1 MNTRRGALVF
11 TIPLLAGMLV
21 ISWIV
26 LLGALRPVTADAM
39 VSQAPSAAYDVEIGP
54 NQSSSANPGDV
65 VAYTHVVSNTGTQ
78 DDTYTITLSIDQSF
92 PITVSQTSLPVT
104 GGMTATVV
112 ASITVP
118 STATGNTEAVASV
131 TATSVADSEVQAT
144 AVDTTTVNN
153 HTLFLPLTVSAPAW
167 EEVGSSTWTDG
178 DTARALVVCS
188 DVTTTIF
195 AAATDADGANGL
207 RQFRGFAW
215 EALGTADIPSDE
227 TITSLAANTAC
238 DKLYVGTYGHG
249 VWVGTKGIKDTWT
262 WSQLGSDTA
271 VPSVRA
277 LALSGGVL
285 SAGGDFGLRYW
296 DGANWQPTSGIPPGV
311 VMDLA
316 VGETAQNQGPVYAVQ
331 WLNPRVYVNSDPAGS
346 PGQWAEIG
354 GIGDLTSKTVLAV
367 AGTGSSVRFVG
378 TQTVHLSLVNNSWQ
392 TVQNRPGR
400 SFAIDGPVAYAG
412 YGDGSGIYKSADAG
426 LTFQPANDGF
436 GTIPE
441 IVYELI
447 LQGEDL
453 YAATS
458 EGVFVR

>member
-11 TIPLLAGMLV
+11 SLPFLTGMLV
-21 ISWIV
+21 IFWIV
-26 LLGALRPVTADAM
+26 LLGALRPVVADAM
-39 VSQAPSAAYDVEIGP
+39 VSQAPSAAYAVEIGP
-54 NQSSSANPGDV
+54 NQSSNADPGDV

-92 PITVSQTSLPVT
+92 PITVNQTSLPVT
-104 GGMTATVV
+104 GGMSATIVV
-112 ASITVP
+112 SVTVP
-118 STATGNTEAVASV
+118 STATGSTEAVASV
-131 TATSVADSEVQAT
+131 TVTSVANSVVQAT

-153 HTLFLPLTVSAPAW
+153 HLLFLPLVVSAPAW
-167 EEVGSSTWTDG
+167 GEVGSSTWTDG

-188 DVTTTIF
+188 DATTTIF
-195 AAATDADGANGL
+195 AAATDAGGANGL
-207 RQFRGFAW
+207 RQFNGFAW
-215 EALGTADIPSDE
+215 QTPSTTIPADK
-227 TITSLAANTAC
+227 TITSMAANTAC
-238 DKLYVGTYGHG
+238 DTLYVGTFGNG
-249 VWVGTKGIKDTWT
+249 VWVGTKGIKDIWT
-262 WSQLGSDTA
+262 WSQLGSGTA

-285 SAGGDFGLRYW
+285 FAGGDFGLRYW
-296 DGANWQPTSGIPPGV
+296 DGATWQPTSGMPSGV

-316 VGETAQNQGPVYAVQ
+316 VGETAPNQGPVYAIQ
-331 WLNPRVYVNSDPAGS
+331 WLNPRVYVNGDPAGN
-346 PGQWAEIG
+346 PGQWAEVS
-354 GIGDLTSKTVLAV
+354 GIGDLTSTRVLAV

-378 TQTVHLSLVNNSWQ
+378 TQTVHLSLVGNSWQ

-412 YGDGSGIYKSADAG
+412 YGDGSGIYKSADGG

-447 LQGEDL
+447 VQGEDL